1 MQNNDHKHDLDGKV
15 IIVTGATAG
24 VGEVT
29 ARELAGMGAT
39 LVMIGRSAE
48 KCRAVAEDI
57 KTRTG
62 NPGVSYL
69 VGDLSAQADV
79 RRLAAEFKGKF
90 TRLDVLVNNAGAFFM
105 ARRESVD
112 GIEMTFALNHL
123 AYFLLTNLLLDV
135 LVASAPARV
144 VSVSSGAH
152 YGGKL
157 NFDDLESK
165 PGYSGW
171 KAYGQSK
178 LANILFTQELARR
191 LKGKGVTANS
201 LHPGFVASEFAKNN
215 LGFFKGVY
223 SLVQKVVAISPEAG
237 AETSIFLAS
246 SPEVQGVTGLY
257 FDKKKAVEP
266 SAAAKDAAAAR
277 RLWEISA
284 WMTGL
289 PA

>member
-1 MQNNDHKHDLDGKV
+1 MQTIDHRHDLDGKV

-39 LVMIGRSAE
+39 LVLIGRSAE
-48 KCRAVAEDI
+48 KCRMVAEDI
-57 KTRTG
+57 KSRTG
-62 NPGVSYL
+62 NPEVSSL

-79 RRLAAEFKGKF
+79 RRLAAEFKQQYH
-90 TRLDVLVNNAGAFFM
+90 RLDVLVNNAGAFFM

-152 YGGKL
+152 YGGQL
-157 NFDDLESK
+157 NFDDLEGK
-165 PGYSGW
+165 QNYGGW

-178 LANILFTQELARR
+178 LANILFTKELARR
-191 LKGKGVTANS
+191 LEGQGVTANT

-215 LGFFKGVY
+215 LGILKGPY
-223 SLVQKVVAISPEAG
+223 SLVQKLIAISPEAG
-237 AETSIFLAS
+237 AQTSIFLAS
-246 SPEVQGVTGLY
+246 SPEVQDVTGQY
-257 FDKKKAVEP
+257 FDKKKVVEP
-266 SAAAKDAAAAR
+266 SAAAKDEAAGR

-284 WMTGL
+284 RMTGL
-289 PA
+289 SA